1 MNIFNVIS
9 LLGGLALFLYGM
21 RIMGD
26 GLKQSSSTT
35 LKNAM
40 GKLSNNPFKGFLLGL
55 FVTVIIQS
63 STATI
68 VLTSGLAGAGIIS
81 LHQTL
86 GIIIGANVGTTITG
100 QIIRLLGI
108 GDDSPF
114 LLTLFKPSTLAP
126 IAAVIG
132 IIMIMALKS
141 RKANL
146 IGSIAMGF
154 GILFTGLLNMTTA
167 VAPLSDS
174 PAFTALFEN
183 FSKTPILGFLVGA
196 AVAFAIQSSSA
207 TIGILQ
213 ALSMTGK
220 LQFSE
225 IWPIIIGIYIG
236 DCVTT
241 AIVCSIGARAD
252 AKRTGL
258 IHILFNIGEIIVIPI
273 TVYALYGI
281 GVLKGIW
288 HAPIYPG
295 GIANTHTLFN
305 LLGAAVFLPFSSV
318 FEKLSL
324 RIIKDSEAEIGVE
337 RDLEKL
343 DRAFFASPE
352 LAFEA
357 AQSLI
362 DKLARYAAENV
373 TAAMKLFD
381 DYDEKALREIQE
393 KEDVIDRL
401 SDGVSDYLLHLTPHV
416 AATRGNFR
424 TGYLI
429 KCVTEFERIGDYAD
443 NLSENATELHERGE
457 HFSPVAMGEIGL
469 LTELLEKVTGHAV
482 SAVATQSVEQSKH
495 IEPIEEVLDDLVAQ
509 LRENHFTRLAE
520 GSCTLGVGLVF
531 LDALVNIERIS
542 DQCSNIG
549 THTLLV
555 LHDIP
560 DDNPHEYIHQLH
572 SGADPEFNA
581 EFAAMEKEY
590 FDKLALVQSARG
602 LQAGQAGSADLSMSP
617 GL

>member
-1 MNIFNVIS
+1 MTIFNVIS

-108 GDDSPF
+108 GDNSPF
-114 LLTLFKPSTLAP
+114 YLTLFKPSTLAP

-132 IIMIMALKS
+132 IVMIMALKS

-146 IGSIAMGF
+146 IGTIAMGF
-154 GILFTGLLNMTTA
+154 GILFTGLLNMTAA

-174 PAFTALFEN
+174 PAFTSLFEN

-220 LQFSE
+220 LTFSE

-252 AKRTGL
+252 AKRTGI
-258 IHILFNIGEIIVIPI
+258 IHIMFNIGEIIVIPI
-273 TVYALYGI
+273 AVYALYGAGI
-281 GVLKGIW
+281 LKGIW
-288 HAPIYPG
+288 HAPITPG

-305 LLGAAVFLPFSSV
+305 LFGAMVFLPFSSI
-318 FEKLSL
+318 FEKLSQ
-324 RIIKDSEAEIGVE
+324 RIIKDSAMEVGVE
-337 RDLEKL
+337 RDLERL
-343 DRAFFASPE
+343 DRALFASPE
-352 LAFEA
+352 LAFQA
-357 AQSLI
+357 AQGLI
-362 DKLARYAAENV
+362 DKLANYAAENV
-373 TAAMKLFD
+373 SAAMKLFAN
-381 DYDEKALREIQE
+381 YDEKVLRQIQD

-416 AATRGNFR
+416 AATRGNYR

-429 KCVTEFERIGDYAD
+429 KCITEFERIGDYAD

-457 HFSPVAMGEIGL
+457 HFSPVAMGEFEL
-469 LTELLEKVTGHAV
+469 MAELLDKATGY
-482 SAVATQSVEQSKH
+482 AVASVSEQSIEQSKH
-495 IEPIEEVLDDLVAQ
+495 IEPVEEVMDELVAR
-509 LRENHFTRLAE
+509 LRDNHFTRLAE

-549 THTLLV
+549 THTLTV
-555 LHDIP
+555 LHAIP
-560 DDNPHEYIHQLH
+560 SDNAHEYIYQLH
-572 SGADPEFNA
+572 HGEDPQYNV
-581 EFAAMEKEY
+581 EFAEIKKDY
-590 FDKLALVQSARG
+590 LDRLAAVQTSRG
-602 LQAGQAGSADLSMSP
+602 VQPVPAESADLLMTP
-617 GL
+617 GI